1 MTRSMRP
8 AAAILLAALI
18 FCGCFVGFTVN
29 SRADDSAPSLYVND
43 EVWYKTGIYP
53 LKVYNSICVPI
64 SIFEQLESITVTIN
78 ANNTAMIKRSESC
91 YISFDFN
98 RNSAISPYSNNEKF
112 YFKTYSEDGERYL
125 PMLTVCTHLGLQH
138 ETYQSKIDQSLS
150 VRISD
155 GSQQKSF
162 RELLERYNPGAVNA
176 VTTPPPATE
185 TTAPLDP
192 VENAVFLSV
201 DGLDNADRIKALLD
215 LCDEYA
221 VRGAFFVT
229 PQELESRSELVLSII
244 AGGHSIGFLV
254 EREGAVEALAAAN
267 AALMTRFKMTTR
279 LVRITDAATVTQQ
292 DDNTLAQAGYSRW
305 GSHIDLGTTEDEV
318 RAALVAFRRSLG
330 EEGHIVLRADPNGF
344 NTVGYLREF
353 FNSAQGK
360 RLFFP
365 ITPAYYS
372 PAN

>member
-1 MTRSMRP
+1 MTTSMRP
-8 AAAILLAALI
+8 IAAILLAALI

-29 SRADDSAPSLYVND
+29 SRADDSAPTLYVND

-64 SIFEQLESITVTIN
+64 SIFEQLEGITVTVN
-78 ANNTAMIKRSESC
+78 ANNTAMIKRSENC

-98 RNSAISPYSNNEKF
+98 RNSAISPYANNEKF
-112 YFKTYSEDGERYL
+112 YFKTYLEDGERYL

-138 ETYQSKIDQSLS
+138 ETYQSKIDQSVS

-155 GSQQKSF
+155 GSQQKTF

-176 VTTPPPATE
+176 VTTPPATTE

-215 LCDEYA
+215 LCEEYA
-221 VRGAFFVT
+221 VHGAFFVA
-229 PQELESRSELVLSII
+229 PEELESRSALVLSII

-254 EREGAVEALAAAN
+254 EREGAVEALTAAN
-267 AALMTRFKMTTR
+267 AALMARFKMTTR
-279 LVRITDAATVTQQ
+279 LVRITDADALTAEE
-292 DDNTLAQAGYSRW
+292 DNALAVAGYSRW
-305 GSHIDLGTTEDEV
+305 GSHIDLGRTEDAV
-318 RAALVAFRRSLG
+318 RAALIAFRASLG
-330 EEGHIVLRADPNGF
+330 EEGHIVLRVDPDGF

-372 PAN
+372 PVN